1 MRERTNVSLL
11 PAVTDPDRPFGLAPR
26 SDVRALVVQV
36 TAITLSPLRRAPAP
50 LVIDQWPP
58 KPRPRWPLWL
68 AALMALVAAAIAGW
82 FAAGSGSST
91 EPRSR
96 VDVAIAPGVEIDLPE
111 LPPTAR
117 PKAAQPV
124 KAPTPPQPV
133 PDEQE
138 RASSQKLLTVDDL
151 PQVQEAVRTA
161 FANGETQSWQARGM
175 EGYVVVGPIQIANT
189 HVCRNI
195 AIWSKGTG
203 GTGQTVSSR
212 KCMSQG
218 GAWVDV
224 GEPAMVTEGAE
235 PPVPVP
241 AATP

>member
-1 MRERTNVSLL
+1 M
-11 PAVTDPDRPFGLAPR
+11 R

-36 TAITLSPLRRAPAP
+36 TAITLRPMWRPPAP

-58 KPRPRWPLWL
+58 KPRRRWPAWL
-68 AALMALVAAAIAGW
+68 AASGALVVAAILGWIVAGW
-82 FAAGSGSST
+82 GSSAQ
-91 EPRSR
+91 PRNR
-96 VDVAIAPGVEIDLPE
+96 VDVAIAPGLEIDLPD
-111 LPPTAR
+111 LPPPPA
-117 PKAAQPV
+117 KANAEAPAKAKLPAPV
-124 KAPTPPQPV
+124 AAESKRESPSP
-133 PDEQE
+133 
-138 RASSQKLLTVDDL
+138 LLTIDDL
-151 PQVQEAVRTA
+151 PQVQAAVRTA
-161 FANGETQSWQARGM
+161 FANGETQSWKGRGL

-203 GTGQTVSSR
+203 GKGQTVSSR

-235 PPVPVP
+235 PPVPAA